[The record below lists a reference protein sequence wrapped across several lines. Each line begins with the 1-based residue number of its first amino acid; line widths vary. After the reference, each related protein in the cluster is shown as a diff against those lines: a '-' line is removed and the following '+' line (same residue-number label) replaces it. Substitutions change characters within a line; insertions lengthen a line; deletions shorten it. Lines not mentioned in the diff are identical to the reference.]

1 MSISGWFTERLALDR
16 FKTKYLGKPF
26 PVHITFFLG
35 EIALFCFLVLVV
47 TGLYLALFYEPSTES
62 VNGAGG
68 SALPAAYVSVAFIDS
83 NPLGAL
89 VRRMHHWAAHLM
101 IAAIV
106 LHLLRVFFTAA
117 YRKPRE
123 LNWVLG
129 LVLLGGTIA
138 ASFAGYLLPYDQ
150 FSVTATAIGYG
161 IARSMPW
168 IGGTAADFLF
178 AGRFP
183 SPSTVPRFFA
193 YHVVYAP
200 IIMSALIA
208 LHLLILLKQKHTEPA
223 LRRGGSAAG
232 PEASGD
238 GGGRWIRG
246 IPAWPQQLVLMS
258 VLFLLVLAA
267 AATLSAFLPVHPSEY
282 YGPPGPATPEVK
294 PDWYLLWVY
303 GALKLI
309 PGDLS
314 FHVLGATI
322 GSEAIGAMLV
332 PGVISLAIV
341 LVPWLDR
348 APSSLYYV
356 EDPLGSPGRLA
367 SGLAVLTL
375 FAALSLA
382 GFSAELRLSVPTLWV
397 ITLVAPL
404 GVGWGTYALAARRR
418 RASNSLS
425 AGGTG

>member
-1 MSISGWFTERLALDR
+1 MSISGWFTERLSLDR
-16 FKTKYLGKPF
+16 FKTKYLSKPF

-62 VNGAGG
+62 VRGAGA

-106 LHLLRVFFTAA
+106 LHLLRVFFTAS

-129 LVLLGGTIA
+129 LVLLGGTIG

-161 IARSMPW
+161 IARSVPW

-223 LRRGGSAAG
+223 LRRGVSAAG
-232 PEASGD
+232 PEASED
-238 GGGRWIRG
+238 GGGRWISG

-314 FHVLGATI
+314 FRVLGATI
-322 GSEAIGAMLV
+322 GSEAVGAMLV

-367 SGLAVLTL
+367 SGLAALTL

-382 GFSAELRLSVPTLWV
+382 GFSAELGLSVPTLWV
-397 ITLVAPL
+397 ITVLAPL
-404 GVGWGTYALAARRR
+404 GVGWGTYSLAARRR
-418 RASNSLS
+418 RTSNPH
-425 AGGTG
+425 APGRTG

>member
-1 MSISGWFTERLALDR
+1 MSLSRWFTERLSLDR
-16 FKTKYLGKPF
+16 FSAKYLGKPF
-26 PVHITFFLG
+26 PVHTTFFLG
-35 EIALFCFLVLVV
+35 EVALFCFVILVV

-62 VNGAGG
+62 ISVTGG
-68 SALPAAYVSVAFIDS
+68 SGLPAAYASAVLIDGH
-83 NPLGAL
+83 PFGAL
-89 VRRMHHWAAHLM
+89 LRRMHHWAAHLM
-101 IAAIV
+101 IGAIV
-106 LHLLRVFFTAA
+106 LHMLRVFFTAA

-161 IARSMPW
+161 IARSAPW
-168 IGGTAADFLF
+168 VGATLADFLF

-193 YHVVYAP
+193 YHVVFAP
-200 IIMSALIA
+200 IVMSALIS

-223 LRRGGSAAG
+223 PPVVPLPGDATAAKHI
-232 PEASGD
+232 SGV
-238 GGGRWIRG
+238 
-246 IPAWPQQLVLMS
+246 PFWPQQIVLMV
-258 VLFLLVLAA
+258 VLFLMVLAA
-267 AATLSAFLPVHPSEY
+267 SAALSAFLPVHPSAY

-309 PGDLS
+309 PGGLS
-314 FHVLGATI
+314 VRLLGATI

-332 PGVISLAIV
+332 PGLIALAIL

-348 APSSLYYV
+348 GPSSLYYA
-356 EDPLGSPGRLA
+356 EDPRGSPGRLA
-367 SGLAVLTL
+367 AGMAVLAL

-382 GFSAELRLSVPTLWV
+382 GFSAELGLSVPALWV
-397 ITLVAPL
+397 ITVVAPL

-418 RASNSLS
+418 RASHPH
-425 AGGTG
+425 APGRTG